1 MPYVFDTI
9 TSRDKP
15 SAASQAAKTR
25 RIIGIILASVKC
37 EFRII
42 RVAIINRESIIPSRH
57 RREDIKWDRYINN
70 PARDT
75 VNAIMMFI
83 YTRDIW

>member
-9 TSRDKP
+9 TSRDSP
-15 SAASQAAKTR
+15 SAASHAAKTNR
-25 RIIGIILASVKC
+25 MIGIMLARVKC

-42 RVAIINRESIIPSRH
+42 RVAITNRDSIIPSRH
-57 RREDIKWDRYINN
+57 RREDIRWDRYIKS
-70 PARDT
+70 PTRDT
-75 VNAIMMFI
+75 VNAIIMFM

>member
-9 TSRDKP
+9 TSRDRP
-15 SAASQAAKTR
+15 SAASQAAKTS
-25 RIIGIILASVKC
+25 RIMGIILAKVKC

-42 RVAIINRESIIPSRH
+42 RVAKINRDSIIPSRH
-57 RREDIKWDRYINN
+57 RREDIKWDRYISS
-70 PARDT
+70 PVRDT
-75 VNAIMMFI
+75 VNAIIMFM

>member
-1 MPYVFDTI
+1 MLDTI
-9 TSRDKP
+9 TSRDRP
-15 SAASQAAKTR
+15 SAASQAAKTK
-25 RIIGIILASVKC
+25 RIIGIILARVKW

-42 RVAIINRESIIPSRH
+42 KVAITNRDNIIPSRH
-57 RREDIKWDRYINN
+57 RREDIKWDRYINS

-75 VNAIMMFI
+75 ANAIMIFI